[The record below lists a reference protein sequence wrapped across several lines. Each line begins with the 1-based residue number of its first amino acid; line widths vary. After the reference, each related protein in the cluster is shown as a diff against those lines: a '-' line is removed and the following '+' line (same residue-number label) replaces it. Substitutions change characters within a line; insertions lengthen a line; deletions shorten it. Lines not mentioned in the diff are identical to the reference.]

1 MFKIIEPNYHCFY
14 KSLIDRFMDLTR
26 SCSSLGLSQKDQNAA
41 TFILNDDRETGVY
54 GGALLLKK
62 KLNDFPPELVKTLA
76 DFISPQESMWRCI
89 ISLSVE
95 KESPLYDTDEI
106 MHFYQIF
113 YRKLYNRLVGFGKKE
128 ETGFLCVS
136 LDSGEYLCME
146 GLIVWPYV
154 FEIKPQDSSDGLF
167 HGILPLIGSPY
178 EDYQRSWQDF
188 ELPSH
193 ERKIVL
199 GVEARSKRYK
209 I

>member
-1 MFKIIEPNYHCFY
+1 
-14 KSLIDRFMDLTR
+14 
-26 SCSSLGLSQKDQNAA
+26 AA

-76 DFISPQESMWRCI
+76 EFVSPQECMWKCI
-89 ISLSVE
+89 ISLFLQ
-95 KESPLYDTDEI
+95 KESPLYETDEI
-106 MHFYQIF
+106 MHFCQTF

-146 GLIVWPYV
+146 ELIAWPYV

-167 HGILPLIGSPY
+167 HGILPLTGSPY
-178 EDYQRSWQDF
+178 EAYKKAWRGLDLSSQK
-188 ELPSH
+188 
-193 ERKIVL
+193 RKFDP
-199 GVEARSKRYK
+199 R
-209 I
+209 